1 MHLPEHCSIRVGG
14 EGCQLAPAYAVS
26 VVAED
31 GEYMLAV
38 VCEEHRDMLE
48 ARLGKMQYKGKV
60 RKGRIKF
67 DSVKTVVTDC
77 VVGMNDDYVDL
88 ELKRGIDSDRQM
100 G

>member
-1 MHLPEHCSIRVGG
+1 MPEHCSIKV
-14 EGCQLAPAYAVS
+14 EGQECQLAPSYVVS

-38 VCEEHRDMLE
+38 VCEEHKDALK
-48 ARLGKMQYKGKV
+48 ARLGKMQHEGNL

-67 DSVKTVVTDC
+67 ESVKTVVTDC

-88 ELKRGIDSDRQM
+88 ELKRGIDSDRQIS
-100 G
+100 